1 MEQVSS
7 TKKNPAAG
15 ATATGSKNSNTYEG
29 IFMSP
34 RVAVRSNP
42 AYTGRSNEF
51 ARLMAGARR

>member
-1 MEQVSS
+1 MEQDSS

-34 RVAVRSNP
+34 RIAVRSNP
-42 AYTGRSNEF
+42 AYTGRGQQF
-51 ARLMAGARR
+51 AALMAGARR